1 MTMRTQ
7 SDRLIDEQVQRF
19 HRDGFLNAGMVLS
32 EAEVLELG
40 DALAAVIAKGPDGFA
55 GVKPH
60 PVLFHDMAAT
70 RDGEGNVVSENPNYQ
85 IVNIWQCAE
94 PFRRLLWHPLVIR
107 AISQLTGFTD
117 LQIWH
122 DQVQYKPAK
131 TGGSTPWHQD
141 EAYWQ
146 EDKLYQE
153 LSVWFAL
160 QKTTEKM
167 GCMQFIAGSHRG
179 EVRPHHPWKNDPKI
193 IALEVDAD
201 CVDATL
207 AVACPLHAGAA
218 TVHSARTLHYT
229 SGNRTDE
236 PRRALIFTVG
246 TPPAQRDQPRN
257 FYWNQ
262 KERDYKKECLDR
274 GVRQ

>member
-1 MTMRTQ
+1 MTQFGNVITVQ
-7 SDRLIDEQVQRF
+7 LTDEQKVAYGEQ
-19 HRDGFLNAGMVLS
+19 GFVVLPS
-32 EAEVLELG
+32 VLG
-40 DALAAVIAKGPDGFA
+40 DAEIARQRDTFDRLFTPPADGGKPLYFDLTGKDPDAELDDCAVPQLLHPSHHVTDLPQSPAWQAALDIAAQLFNMGPHTPRDLVVRDHMI
-55 GVKPH
+55 VKPPH
-60 PVLFHDMAAT
+60 T
-70 RDGEGNVVSENPNYQ
+70 
-85 IVNIWQCAE
+85 
-94 PFRRLLWHPLVIR
+94 
-107 AISQLTGFTD
+107 TG
-117 LQIWH
+117 
-122 DQVQYKPAK
+122 P
-131 TGGSTPWHQD
+131 TPWHQD